1 MFFLLINISSN
12 RLREK
17 VDTYRA
23 EIGERRKEIS
33 LLLQTIETVY
43 MKRLTGCHLACS
55 LKQNEAPSVCA
66 KSANKDTKAWLFD
79 WQSFFKDSACSPF
92 RAWLSDSV
100 ILKAWPSHSTIL

>member
-43 MKRLTGCHLACS
+43 MKRLTCCHLACS

-79 WQSFFKDSACSPF
+79 WQS
-92 RAWLSDSV
+92 L
-100 ILKAWPSHSTIL
+100 LKAWLYICLVVIL